1 MDGEGAGGTHGVWM
15 ERGQVARTECGE
27 TEQVVHTEC
36 GWRGGRWH
44 ARSVDGEGAGGTHGV
59 WMERGPV
66 ARTECGWRGG
76 RWHAR
81 SLERGA
87 NANSKHWFTTSFLWR
102 EVPESDARSV
112 ELTLMATCWE
122 EARMRGSG
130 VRLWVGWIGGWVGGG
145 GEILTEMRCH
155 LYPCD
160 LKRTAR
166 LCICCGATKLRPSSQ
181 PVLATPSSSLPSVSP
196 PTPTPKKNTQKKH
209 THPPF
214 FPNKNLRQTKLVN
227 SARQTV
233 IRLTRDITRET
244 RIAYDNYHLV
254 NRCEI

>member
-1 MDGEGAGGTHGVWM
+1 MLTSNVVALMNLVAPEM
-15 ERGQVARTECGE
+15 FFKRGCMGPAAVS
-27 TEQVVHTEC
+27 TEC

-145 GEILTEMRCH
+145 DINRDEMS
-155 LYPCD
+155 P
-160 LKRTAR
+160 
-166 LCICCGATKLRPSSQ
+166 
-181 PVLATPSSSLPSVSP
+181 LP
-196 PTPTPKKNTQKKH
+196 
-209 THPPF
+209 
-214 FPNKNLRQTKLVN
+214 L
-227 SARQTV
+227 
-233 IRLTRDITRET
+233 
-244 RIAYDNYHLV
+244 
-254 NRCEI
+254 